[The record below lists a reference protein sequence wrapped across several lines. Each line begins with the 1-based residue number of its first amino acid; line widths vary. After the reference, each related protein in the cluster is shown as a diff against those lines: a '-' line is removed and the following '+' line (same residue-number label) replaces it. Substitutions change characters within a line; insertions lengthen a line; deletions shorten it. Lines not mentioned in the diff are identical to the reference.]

1 MPLSDTSPEAEG
13 MQLRVLKSLTGEQ
26 RLLLALEMSD
36 FARELT
42 KAGIREQ
49 HPDWS
54 EGQVMWEIIRRSFF
68 PDPLPAW
75 LQKKMEEESDQM
87 HRAK

>member
-1 MPLSDTSPEAEG
+1 MSDTTAAAEAIQTEIHRR
-13 MQLRVLKSLTGEQ
+13 MTGEQ

-42 KAGIREQ
+42 TQRIREQ

-54 EGQVMWEIIRRSFF
+54 HSLIKRELIRISLL
-68 PDPLPAW
+68 PEPLPAG
-75 LQKKMEEESDQM
+75 LIERL
-87 HRAK
+87 RA

>member
-1 MPLSDTSPEAEG
+1 MPFDTSPEAEAV
-13 MQLRVLKSLTGEQ
+13 QLRVLKSLSDEQ
-26 RLLLALEMSD
+26 RFLIAWNMSM

-54 EGQVMWEIIRRSFF
+54 ERQVIREVLRRAFF
-68 PDPLPAW
+68 PKPLPAW
-75 LQKKMEEESDQM
+75 VP
-87 HRAK
+87 

>member
-1 MPLSDTSPEAEG
+1 VPLSDTSPEAAA
-13 MQLRVLKSLTGEQ
+13 MQLRVLKSLSGEQ

-54 EGQVMWEIIRRSFF
+54 EKEVVRELLRRIFF
-68 PDPLPAW
+68 PEPLPAW
-75 LQKKMEEESDQM
+75 VP
-87 HRAK
+87 